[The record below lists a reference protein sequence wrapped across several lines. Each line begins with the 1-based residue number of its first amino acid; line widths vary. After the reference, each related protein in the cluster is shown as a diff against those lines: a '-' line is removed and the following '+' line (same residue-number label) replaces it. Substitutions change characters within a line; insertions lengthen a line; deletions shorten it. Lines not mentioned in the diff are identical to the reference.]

1 MTTRF
6 RSPLLLLA
14 ALLAVGLCC
23 AAAWAAA
30 DSRRS
35 SAQPQGLRSNV
46 PGVYALVGGDVVVR
60 PGEVVEDA
68 TLVVRDGKIEGIG
81 ADVKVPADA
90 TVIDVSGKRIYAGFI
105 DAYAELPAEQT
116 AKDATLADPAAAN
129 YWNPNVTPQVDAAR
143 ILAVDAK
150 AHEMIR
156 KLGFVARVYAPGAG
170 VIKGRLALV
179 STADGSGGDTLV
191 LAENRGMAAQL
202 LPAGRGRG
210 AGYPSS
216 PMGAFALVRQALY
229 DAQWYSAARAA
240 VEKDSALP
248 LPERNDALAAL
259 APVLDGEMPVWFVSR
274 DEKYALRARKVADEF
289 GLKAVNVA
297 SGMEYRRGE
306 LVADTKLPMVLPLN
320 FPKPPDVSTP
330 EQADAATLETLMMW
344 DLAADNPRRMHDR
357 GVKFA
362 LTLNGLRSE
371 RGVLPFWPNL
381 KKSIDRGLPEDAAL
395 AALTTDAAE
404 IIGVSDLLG
413 TLEAGKLASFVVADG
428 DLFKADGK
436 AKVLET
442 WTGGKR
448 DFVAR
453 DPVVSFVGTWK
464 LAVPQDAATRPMD
477 ALELSLRGKDRL
489 SGTLTKAGGATTNPA
504 SRPAKEG
511 SFEPLADAKAAA
523 DREMSVDAMQGMEKD
538 AAATRAASRP
548 ATAPAEKADKLKN
561 LKQTADRLTFTADA
575 EPFGQSGVAVVSLTM
590 VDGVASGVAVLPDG
604 TRLPLTAQRT
614 SRRPSSSRPT
624 TRPAGN
630 EIETDVPVEDEA
642 ATNAGEGEPTE
653 VQTTPG
659 GYAGGTTRTARPQ
672 PNETG
677 DAATLETVATTGPT
691 TVAAADAKKEAMY
704 EPNFP
709 LGAFGRGTEELP
721 ETKKVVI
728 FSGATVWTS
737 ADAGVIENGT
747 VVVEDGKIK
756 FVGTADEA
764 EQISTAYA
772 KDDVTTVDCQGKSI
786 TPGMIDC
793 HSHIASD
800 SGINEGTQA
809 VTAEVRLVDYIDPDD
824 ISIYRQLAGGTTM
837 ANTLHG
843 SANPIGGQ
851 NAVVKFRWGV
861 GPDQLL
867 MKEAPQGVKFALG
880 ENVKQSNWGGEANS
894 RYPQTRMGV
903 PELVA
908 DEFRAAQDYQRAQA
922 DFKKNGGLPVRR
934 DLELDAVVEILNGTR
949 LIHCHSYRQDEI
961 LALLRVLE
969 SFHVKIASLQH
980 ILEGYK
986 VAKEMKAHGAT
997 ASTFSD
1003 WWAYKFEVY
1012 DAIPYNG
1019 AILHNA
1025 GVVVSFN
1032 SDDAEL
1038 GRRLNKEAA
1047 KATKYGGVPPEE
1059 ALKFVTINPAK
1070 QLHIDEFTGS
1080 LEPGKEAD
1088 LAVWSGPPMSNK
1100 TRCLQTWVDGRKY
1113 FDIDEDA
1120 KMRDTVRQ
1128 MRAALIQRILSSG
1141 EKPDAAGDG
1150 PPPRESQLWPRTD
1163 EYDD

>member
-1 MTTRF
+1 MLTRF

-150 AHEMIR
+150 AHEALR

-274 DEKYALRARKVADEF
+274 DEKYALRAKKVADEF

-344 DLAADNPRRMHDR
+344 DLAPDNPRRMHDR

-362 LTLNGLRSE
+362 FTLNDLRPE

-381 KKSIDRGLPEDAAL
+381 KKSISRGLPRDAAL

-404 IIGVSDLLG
+404 IIGASDLLG

-428 DLFKADGK
+428 DLFKTDGK

-448 DFVAR
+448 DIIAR
-453 DPVVSFVGTWK
+453 DPVVSFVGTWS
-464 LAVPQDAATRPMD
+464 LTGAQDAQTRPSD
-477 ALELSLRGKDRL
+477 AVELSVRGTDRL
-489 SGTLTKAGGATTNPA
+489 TGTLAKAGGATT
-504 SRPAKEG
+504 RPTT
-511 SFEPLADAKAAA
+511 EP
-523 DREMSVDAMQGMEKD
+523 RTQ
-538 AAATRAASRP
+538 ATSQP
-548 ATAPAEKADKLKN
+548 TTAPAAEKPDKLKN

-575 EPFGQSGVAVVSLTM
+575 ESFGQSGVAVVSL
-590 VDGVASGVAVLPDG
+590 VLIDGVASGTAVLPDG
-604 TRLPLTAQRT
+604 TRLPLNARRT
-614 SRRPSSSRPT
+614 SRRPAGTRPT
-624 TRPAGN
+624 TRPNDGG
-630 EIETDVPVEDEA
+630 EIETDLPAEDET

-659 GYAGGTTRTARPQ
+659 GYAGGTTRTARPDA
-672 PNETG
+672 NES
-677 DAATLETVATTGPT
+677 DAAATLETVATTGPT
-691 TVAAADAKKEAMY
+691 TVAAADAKKKALY
-704 EPNFP
+704 EPNYP
-709 LGAFGRGTEELP
+709 LGAFGRESPELP
-721 ETKKVVI
+721 PARVVV
-728 FSGATVWTS
+728 FKNATVWTCS
-737 ADAGVIENGT
+737 DGNGT
-747 VVVEDGKIK
+747 LQNATIIIGDGLIRRVITNDGVEIDWDKTPEDGEP
-756 FVGTADEA
+756 TY
-764 EQISTAYA
+764 SL
-772 KDDVTTVDCQGKSI
+772 DDLPDDAVVIDATGKHI
-786 TPGMIDC
+786 TPGIIDC

-969 SFHVKIASLQH
+969 NFHVKIASLQH

-986 VAKEMKAHGAT
+986 VAKEMAAHGAT

-1047 KATKYGGVPPEE
+1047 KATKYGGVPPGE

-1113 FDIDEDA
+1113 FDVEEDA
-1120 KMRDTVRQ
+1120 RMRDTVRS

-1150 PPPRESQLWPRTD
+1150 PPPRESHLWPRTD

>member
-1 MTTRF
+1 MPTRF
-6 RSPLLLLA
+6 RRSLSLLSGVLTLCLA
-14 ALLAVGLCC
+14 AAV
-23 AAAWAAA
+23 AWSAA

-35 SAQPQGLRSNV
+35 SAQPQGLRSNA
-46 PGVYALVGGDVVVR
+46 PSVYALVGGDVVIR
-60 PGEVVEDA
+60 PGEVVKAA
-68 TLVVRDGKIEGIG
+68 TLVVRDGKIESVG
-81 ADVKVPADA
+81 ADAKVPADA

-179 STADGSGGDTLV
+179 STADDSGGDTLV

-216 PMGAFALVRQALY
+216 PMGAFALVRQAMY
-229 DAQWYSAARAA
+229 DAQWYGAARDA
-240 VEKDSALP
+240 VAKDSTLP

-259 APVLDGEMPVWFVSR
+259 KPVLDGETPVWFVSR
-274 DEKYALRARKVADEF
+274 DEKYALRAKKVADEF

-344 DLAADNPRRMHDR
+344 DLAPDNPRRMHDR

-362 LTLNGLRSE
+362 FTLSDLRPE
-371 RGVLPFWPNL
+371 RGQLPFWPNL
-381 KKSIDRGLPEDAAL
+381 KKSIGRGLPEDAAL
-395 AALTTDAAE
+395 AALTTDAAD
-404 IIGVSDLLG
+404 IIGVTDLLG

-428 DLFKADGK
+428 DLFAPDGK

-442 WTGGKR
+442 WTGGQR
-448 DFVAR
+448 DIIAR

-464 LAVPQDAATRPMD
+464 LAVPQDAASRPMD
-477 ALELSLRGKDRL
+477 AVELSLRGKDRMT
-489 SGTLTKAGGATTNPA
+489 GTLAKAGGA
-504 SRPAKEG
+504 
-511 SFEPLADAKAAA
+511 
-523 DREMSVDAMQGMEKD
+523 
-538 AAATRAASRP
+538 ATKPAASQP
-548 ATAPAEKADKLKN
+548 ATTQATTAPAADKADKLKN
-561 LKQTADRLTFTADA
+561 LRQTADRLTFTADA
-575 EPFGQSGVAVVSLTM
+575 ESFGQSGVAVVSL
-590 VDGVASGVAVLPDG
+590 VLIDGVASGTAVLPDG
-604 TRLPLTAQRT
+604 TRLPLNARRT
-614 SRRPSSSRPT
+614 SRRPTGTRPT
-624 TRPAGN
+624 TRAAGD
-630 EIETDVPVEDEA
+630 EIETDLPTEDET
-642 ATNAGEGEPTE
+642 ATNAAEGEPTE

-691 TVAAADAKKEAMY
+691 TVAAADAKKEALY

-709 LGAFGRGTEELP
+709 LGAFGRESPDVLEAGDLDL
-721 ETKKVVI
+721 VH
-728 FSGATVWTS
+728 ATVWTCN
-737 ADAGVIENGT
+737 A
-747 VVVEDGKIK
+747 DGKIIDDGVVMVRGGK
-756 FVGTADEA
+756 IAAVMPFSDYQLQSRIQPA
-764 EQISTAYA
+764 ETQIDLA
-772 KDDVTTVDCQGKSI
+772 GKSV

-809 VTAEVRLVDYIDPDD
+809 VTAEVRLVDYIDSDD

-861 GPDQLL
+861 GPDELL
-867 MKEAPQGVKFALG
+867 MKEAPQGIKFALG
-880 ENVKQSNWGGEANS
+880 ENVKQSNWGSEANS

-908 DEFRAAQDYQRAQA
+908 DEFRAAQDYERAQA

-969 SFHVKIASLQH
+969 SFHVKIGSLQH

-986 VAKEMKAHGAT
+986 VAKEMAAHGAT
-997 ASTFSD
+997 GSTFSD

-1019 AILHNA
+1019 AILHDA

-1059 ALKFVTINPAK
+1059 ALKFVTLNPAK
-1070 QLHIDEFTGS
+1070 QLHIDQYVGS
-1080 LEPGKEAD
+1080 IEPGKEAD
-1088 LAVWSGPPMSNK
+1088 LVVWSGPPMSNK
-1100 TRCLQTWVDGRKY
+1100 TRCEQTWVDGRKY
-1113 FDIDEDA
+1113 FDIEQDA
-1120 KMRDTVRQ
+1120 KMRDTVRT